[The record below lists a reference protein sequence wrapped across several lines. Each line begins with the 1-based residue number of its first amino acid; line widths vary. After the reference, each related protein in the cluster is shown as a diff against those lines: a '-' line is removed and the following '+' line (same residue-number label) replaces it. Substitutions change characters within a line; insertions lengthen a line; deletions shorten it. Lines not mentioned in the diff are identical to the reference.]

1 MNYDE
6 CIEWLYSFEKF
17 GIKLGL
23 DRISHF
29 CKELDNPQDRYK
41 IVHVGGTNGKG
52 SVCHF
57 LQSILTQNG
66 YKVGLYTSPHLQRL
80 SERFIID
87 GVEIEEKD
95 VVLLVGKIK
104 PVVEEMIEKQNTP
117 TFFEIVTAM
126 AFQYF
131 KDKSVDFAIVEVGL
145 GGRFDATNIVNPE
158 LSIITNVSLEHQKVL
173 GKRIEDIAFEKA
185 GIIKEEVPIITAATD
200 EALEKIKSIAEE
212 KNSFLKVINEK
223 SWKRVSFD
231 NSVQEFLIKG
241 LLNEYHVKT
250 SMLGLHQG
258 ENIALSIAAIENLQM
273 NGLFV
278 TDQSIIEGIER
289 TNIAGRM
296 EIVGYEPTIILDGAH
311 NIEAIKFLKRTI
323 QNDFKFGKLILVI
336 GILSDKNIKKILE
349 IIVPISDI
357 IISTKSSNKRACD
370 PKKILDIAIKIRPK
384 IQFFEIE
391 DINEAIIKA
400 QNIAQNRDLI
410 CITGSLFTVGEARDF
425 FHNK

>member
-95 VVLLVGKIK
+95 VVLIVGKIK

-126 AFQYF
+126 TFQYF

-296 EIVGYEPTIILDGAH
+296 EIVGSEPKIILDGAH

>member
-95 VVLLVGKIK
+95 VVLIVGKIK

-296 EIVGYEPTIILDGAH
+296 EIVGSEPKIILDGAH